1 MMQILQ
7 LQLSYNTCH
16 VSAPVQPASLY
27 TGNAGAV
34 KDEIDVVAPALPA
47 QTASLY
53 TGNDDMADER

>member
-7 LQLSYNTCH
+7 LQLSIQY
-16 VSAPVQPASLY
+16 VVAPVQPASLY

-34 KDEIDVVAPALPA
+34 KDEIDIVACALPA